1 MKLDKEQFFIKLLSY
16 NENIYKNEDNHNH
29 YSVKMFDLINKFE
42 NVVNYRYKEFK
53 TFFSADYLLK
63 NGNEI
68 QVTLTLKLQIQ
79 HVIYIE
85 NKGFPKED
93 EEEPF

>member
-16 NENIYKNEDNHNH
+16 NESVYKNEVGYNHH
-29 YSVKMFDLINKFE
+29 AVKMFDLINKFE

-53 TFFSADYLLK
+53 KFFSADYLLK

-68 QVTLTLKLQIQ
+68 QVVLTLDLQIQ

-93 EEEPF
+93 EEENF